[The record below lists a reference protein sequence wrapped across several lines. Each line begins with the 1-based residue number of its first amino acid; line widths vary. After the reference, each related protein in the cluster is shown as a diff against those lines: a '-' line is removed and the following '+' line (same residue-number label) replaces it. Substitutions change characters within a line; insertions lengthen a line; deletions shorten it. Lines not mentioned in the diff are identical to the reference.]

1 MAAYLRH
8 KGLRRVKVSERVM
21 SSIEWLRNVFFF
33 ERSYSPSYE
42 CARSMNVS
50 VILWGLGS

>member
-21 SSIEWLRNVFFF
+21 SSIEWLRNVFFLKD
-33 ERSYSPSYE
+33 PILLH
-42 CARSMNVS
+42 MNVR
-50 VILWGLGS
+50 GL